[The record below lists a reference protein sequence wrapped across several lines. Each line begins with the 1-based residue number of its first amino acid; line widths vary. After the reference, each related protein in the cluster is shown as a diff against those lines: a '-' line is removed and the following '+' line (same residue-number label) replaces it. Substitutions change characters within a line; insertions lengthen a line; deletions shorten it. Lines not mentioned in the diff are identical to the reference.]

1 MGGLFLV
8 DHNGHI
14 LVERNANDVPRE
26 EPVTDARTL
35 MTELAKV
42 AEAEARK
49 ASTLN
54 KRECQ

>member
-1 MGGLFLV
+1 MV

-14 LVERNANDVPRE
+14 LLERNANDVPRE
-26 EPVTDARTL
+26 ESVTDARTL

-42 AEAEARK
+42 AEVEPRK